1 MSQGPSLWF
10 DTRIYLAVVAS
21 LLTIILFYNK
31 YIAVIG
37 AVLFYVLYCYGK
49 KRNMERQQAMAAY
62 MESMTGHV
70 DEACLYA
77 LQGLPVA
84 IALID
89 KAGDIQWCNQV
100 LTEWTDNQGQ
110 AGMPVFDFWPEFPL
124 STLKDNTGKFIFAV
138 NDKKY
143 QVLYRMTG
151 AKEKLLFLFY
161 LTDITE
167 TEALRS
173 RVHNLM
179 PVFAYIQIDNYVDV
193 LKGLNETQKTA
204 ILAEVNQKLVEW
216 VTEINGFLKKYT
228 EDMYIGVFNHQALE
242 KLLQDRFDI
251 LDKVR
256 AIHGGNKIP
265 LTLSVGVAADE
276 SSIAA
281 LDQRAQAGLDLALG
295 RGGDQ
300 AAVHIAGKMQ
310 FYGGKTKAVEK
321 NTRVKARMVAQA
333 LRETIVDAELV
344 LIMGHMAEDFDSLG
358 AAIGVAKM
366 ARILRKP
373 VHIVVSPVSMAVNKL
388 LDLMPDYEE
397 YENLLITPEQANELI
412 IPQTLLFIV
421 DTHRPE
427 ITAAPE
433 LLTQIAKVIVIDHHR
448 RSESFIKNPL
458 LVYLEPSA
466 SSTSEL
472 VTELLMYYDDNVDLT
487 RLEASALYAGIIVD
501 TKHFSVQTGARTFE
515 AASYLRRSGADP
527 SVVRNLFRMDFES
540 LRSRAAIMNNTELYP
555 GGIVIAICPDT
566 IKDAQVVAAQ
576 AADMLLGIDGVNVSF
591 VLVPSEEEIGISA
604 RSEGTVNV
612 QLIMEALGG
621 GGHQLVAGVKVK
633 GFTVDEIKSKLLA
646 IVNQYIEES
655 ESHEVNSTARSEKA
669 R

>member
-1 MSQGPSLWF
+1 MSQGPSSWF
-10 DTRIYLAVVAS
+10 DTRIYLAVAAA
-21 LLTIILFYNK
+21 LLAIILFYNQ
-31 YIAVIG
+31 YVAVLG
-37 AVLFYVLYCYGK
+37 AVLLYALYCYG
-49 KRNMERQQAMAAY
+49 RERHLERQHALAVY
-62 MESMTGHV
+62 MESMTGHI

-89 KAGDIQWCNQV
+89 EEGLIHWCNHV
-100 LTEWTDNQGQ
+100 LTKWSNNQGR
-110 AGMPVFDFWPEFPL
+110 AGENIFDFWPDLPMDH
-124 STLKDNTGKFIFAV
+124 LKDNAGSFVFAV
-138 NDKKY
+138 DNKNY
-143 QVLYRMTG
+143 HVQYRVTG
-151 AKEKLLFLFY
+151 ESDRPLRLFY

-167 TEALRS
+167 TETLRMKV
-173 RVHNLM
+173 RDLM

-216 VTEINGFLKKYT
+216 MTELNGFLKKYS
-228 EDMYIGVFNHQALE
+228 EELYIGVFNHRALE

-265 LTLSVGVAADE
+265 LTLSIGVAADE

-300 AAVHIAGKMQ
+300 ASVHIAGKMQ

-321 NTRVKARMVAQA
+321 NTRVKARIVAQA
-333 LRETIVDAELV
+333 IRETISDAELV
-344 LIMGHMAEDFDSLG
+344 LVMGHLSEDFDSLG
-358 AAIGVAKM
+358 AALGVAKM
-366 ARILRKP
+366 ARILNKP
-373 VHIVVSPVSMAVNKL
+373 VHIIMSPTSLAVNKL
-388 LDLMPDYEE
+388 MDLVPEYKE
-397 YENLLITPEQANELI
+397 YENLLITPEQASALI
-412 IPQTLLFIV
+412 IPHTLAFVV

-427 ITAAPE
+427 MTAAPE
-433 LLTQIAKVIVIDHHR
+433 VLTQVSKTIVIDHHR
-448 RSESFIKNPL
+448 RSESFIRNSL

-472 VTELLMYYDDNVDLT
+472 VTELLMYFDDNVDLT
-487 RLEASALYAGIIVD
+487 RLEASGLYAGIIVD
-501 TKHFSVQTGARTFE
+501 TKHFTVQTGVRTFE

-527 SVVRNLFRMDFES
+527 SIVRHLFRMDFES
-540 LRSRAAIMNNTELYP
+540 IRSRALIMNNAEMYP
-555 GGIVIAICPDT
+555 GGIVIAICPNN
-566 IKDAQVVAAQ
+566 IKEAQVIAAQ
-576 AADMLLGIDGVNVSF
+576 SADMLLSIEGVNASF
-591 VLVPSEEEIGISA
+591 VLISGDDSIGISA
-604 RSEGTVNV
+604 RSEGDINV

-633 GFTVDEIKSKLLA
+633 GFTIDEVKSKLLT
-646 IVNQYIEES
+646 IIDQYLEES
-655 ESHEVNSTARSEKA
+655 ESHETNSTTRSEKTW
-669 R
+669 

>member
-10 DTRIYLAVVAS
+10 DTRIYLAVVAA
-21 LLTIILFYNK
+21 LLVIILFYNQ
-31 YIAVIG
+31 YVAVLG
-37 AVLFYVLYCYGK
+37 AVLFYVLYRYSRE
-49 KRNMERQQAMAAY
+49 RNIERQRALSVY
-62 MESMTGHV
+62 MEAMTGHV

-77 LQGLPVA
+77 LQELPVA
-84 IALID
+84 IVLIA
-89 KAGDIQWCNQV
+89 KSGGIQWCNHVFREWSDGRGRSGVHV
-100 LTEWTDNQGQ
+100 L
-110 AGMPVFDFWPEFPL
+110 DFWPEFPINN
-124 STLKDNTGKFIFAV
+124 LKDNAGTFGFSV
-138 NDKKY
+138 NNKKY
-143 QVLYRMTG
+143 QVLYRKRG
-151 AKEKLLFLFY
+151 ASDEPLYLFY

-173 RVHNLM
+173 RVRNLM

-193 LKGLNETQKTA
+193 LKRLNETQKTA

-216 VTEINGFLKKYT
+216 VTDLNGFLKKYT

-276 SSIAA
+276 PSIAA

-300 AAVHIAGKMQ
+300 ATVHIAGKMQ

-333 LRETIVDAELV
+333 IRETISDAELV

-366 ARILRKP
+366 ARILHKP

-388 LDLMPDYEE
+388 MDLMPEYVE
-397 YENLLITPEQANELI
+397 YENLLITPEQANALI
-412 IPQTLLFIV
+412 IPQTLLFVV

-433 LLTQIAKVIVIDHHR
+433 ILAHIAKVIIIDHHR
-448 RSESFIKNPL
+448 RSESFIKNSL

-501 TKHFSVQTGARTFE
+501 TKHFTVQTGARTFE

-527 SVVRNLFRMDFES
+527 AVVRHLFRMDFEAI
-540 LRSRAAIMNNTELYP
+540 RSRAVIMNNTEMYP

-591 VLVPSEEEIGISA
+591 VLVPSEDDIGISA

-621 GGHQLVAGVKVK
+621 GGHQMVAGVKVK

-646 IVNQYIEES
+646 IVNQYLEES
-655 ESHEVNSTARSEKA
+655 ESHEINSAARSEKT

>member
-1 MSQGPSLWF
+1 MSQGPSLWL
-10 DTRIYLAVVAS
+10 DTRIYLAVVAV

-31 YIAVIG
+31 YVAVLG
-37 AVLFYVLYCYGK
+37 AVLFYALYRYGRE
-49 KRNMERQQAMAAY
+49 RNIERQHALSVY

-84 IALID
+84 IALIN

-100 LTEWTDNQGQ
+100 LTEWSDSQGR
-110 AGMPVFDFWPEFPL
+110 AGAQVFDFWPDFPL
-124 STLKDNTGKFIFAV
+124 GTLKDNSGSFVFSV
-138 NDKKY
+138 SDKKY
-143 QVLYRMTG
+143 QVLYRVTG
-151 AKEKLLFLFY
+151 ASEELLFLFY

-173 RVHNLM
+173 RVRNLM
-179 PVFAYIQIDNYVDV
+179 PVFVYIQIDNYVDI

-216 VTEINGFLKKYT
+216 VTELNGFIKKYT
-228 EDMYIGVFNHQALE
+228 ADMYIGVFNHQALE

-256 AIHGGNKIP
+256 AIQGGNKIP

-276 SSIAA
+276 ASIAA

-333 LRETIVDAELV
+333 LRETISDAELV

-366 ARILRKP
+366 ARIMHKP

-433 LLTQIAKVIVIDHHR
+433 ILAQIAKVIVIDHHR
-448 RSESFIKNPL
+448 RSESFI
-458 LVYLEPSA
+458 
-466 SSTSEL
+466 
-472 VTELLMYYDDNVDLT
+472 
-487 RLEASALYAGIIVD
+487 
-501 TKHFSVQTGARTFE
+501 
-515 AASYLRRSGADP
+515 
-527 SVVRNLFRMDFES
+527 
-540 LRSRAAIMNNTELYP
+540 
-555 GGIVIAICPDT
+555 
-566 IKDAQVVAAQ
+566 
-576 AADMLLGIDGVNVSF
+576 
-591 VLVPSEEEIGISA
+591 
-604 RSEGTVNV
+604 
-612 QLIMEALGG
+612 
-621 GGHQLVAGVKVK
+621 
-633 GFTVDEIKSKLLA
+633 
-646 IVNQYIEES
+646 
-655 ESHEVNSTARSEKA
+655 
-669 R
+669 